1 MKTKDKKLNYVEWL
15 NADVMHEASQKWLS
29 ELEFI
34 KDELSFFDDLI
45 KSYTLPLIDSKHFE
59 ESKKMV
65 DKLTKFHTKTD
76 SLIKKVKIHERG
88 LKIMVDGIDQPEAEQ
103 IYKAE
108 HRGLV
113 IKVSE
118 FFAKDKAFKTQL
130 FELIKNI
137 IKEQK
142 QKLLLQ

>member
-1 MKTKDKKLNYVEWL
+1 MKTKVDKLKYVEWL
-15 NADVMHEASQKWLS
+15 NAEVMHDASQKWIS

-59 ESKKMV
+59 ESKKLV
-65 DKLTKFHTKTD
+65 DKLTKFHKKID

-88 LKIMVDGIDQPEAEQ
+88 LKIMVDGINQPEEER
-103 IYKAE
+103 IYKEE
-108 HRGLV
+108 HRGLI
-113 IKVSE
+113 IKVNE
-118 FFAKDKAFKTQL
+118 FLEKDKAFKTKM